1 MIKLITLLTK
11 LIIVA
16 LTALFFASCNNII
29 GHKSIEGSGNVTTE
43 KRIVQGDFKSV
54 EVSNA
59 IDVVIEQSDKT
70 EIIVEADDNLQKGI
84 TTKVEN
90 GKLIIAC
97 DYNSFTDVASKKVT
111 VKMPIIEDLET
122 SSAASITS
130 VGTLKGENIHL
141 HSSSASNINAT
152 VEADSINC
160 DSSSGSSITINGM
173 SLQLKTSASSGSTI
187 EANDLL
193 ANEITADAS
202 SGGTIKVHPIV
213 SLNAEASSGG
223 AVNYNSVPKSI
234 QKNTNSGGSINQQ

>member
-90 GKLIIAC
+90 GKLIITC

-130 VGTLKGENIHL
+130 IGTIKGENIRL
-141 HSSSASNINAT
+141 HSSSASNINAI
-152 VEADSINC
+152 VKADTINC
-160 DSSSGSSITINGM
+160 DSSSGSSMNINGLT
-173 SLQLKTSASSGSTI
+173 LQLKISASSGSTI

-193 ANEITADAS
+193 ANEINADAS
-202 SGGTIKVHPIV
+202 SGGTINVHPIV